1 LSVADRST
9 SLVAGRSGTQRAH
22 GDLSVVRR
30 TAWRYTMPMMK
41 RIPSPGYQEDDA
53 KEQDNASGSVAE
65 RQARQ
70 ANPY

>member
-1 LSVADRST
+1 
-9 SLVAGRSGTQRAH
+9 
-22 GDLSVVRR
+22 
-30 TAWRYTMPMMK
+30 MPMMK

-53 KEQDNASGSVAE
+53 KEHGNASGRVTE